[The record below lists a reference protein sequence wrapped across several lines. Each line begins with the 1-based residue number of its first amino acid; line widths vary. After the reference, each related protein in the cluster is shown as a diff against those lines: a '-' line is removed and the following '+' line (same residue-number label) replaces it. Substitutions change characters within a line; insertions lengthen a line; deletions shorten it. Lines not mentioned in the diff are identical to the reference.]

1 METNRRIAY
10 VQDMLREVI
19 DHNIRG
25 EYALSFKI
33 EDYHGD
39 DLLTITDGDF
49 TDKGIAIRIRY
60 LKEDFKVIIDAFK
73 ELLDYTRRENP

>member
-1 METNRRIAY
+1 MEPKKRMMY
-10 VQDMLREVI
+10 VEDMLREVME
-19 DHNIRG
+19 HNIRG

-33 EDYHGD
+33 EDYNGS

-49 TDKGIAIRIRY
+49 VNGLIIRIKY
-60 LKEDFKVIIDAFK
+60 LEEDFKVIIDAFK